1 MDFENIYKSRR
12 VILEMLQMRGFDT
25 SKYQQEMEDPDFMGW
40 EVAIYR
46 STFDSFSS
54 SEGATTTV
62 DSIIEIYEERYCYPN
77 SAYVRSRFRADSF
90 SAVPKRKFLTRG
102 IKVDHGPVGL

>member
-1 MDFENIYKSRR
+1 
-12 VILEMLQMRGFDT
+12 
-25 SKYQQEMEDPDFMGW
+25 MGW

-62 DSIIEIYEERYCYPN
+62 DSIVEIYEESVKYKH
-77 SAYVRSRFRADSF
+77 DSIGGHF
-90 SAVPKRKFLTRG
+90 IVLRKHVEKLTA
-102 IKVDHGPVGL
+102 